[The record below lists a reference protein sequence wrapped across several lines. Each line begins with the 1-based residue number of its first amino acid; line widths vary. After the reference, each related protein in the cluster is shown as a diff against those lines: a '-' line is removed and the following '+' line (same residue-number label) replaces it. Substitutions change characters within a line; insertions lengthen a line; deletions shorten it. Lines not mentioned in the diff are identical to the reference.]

1 MNKKNCLMAVLAAMM
16 MMSFMPGDK
25 AVTKKGGVTTI
36 NTTTLAQK
44 VEGYNGA
51 TPVMITIKKGRVEKV
66 EALQNEE
73 TPRYMAKVKKAGL
86 LERWNGKKV
95 KDAIKMDVDVV
106 TGATYSSKAIIENVR
121 VGLKA
126 YK

>member
-1 MNKKNCLMAVLAAMM
+1 M
-16 MMSFMPGDK
+16 
-25 AVTKKGGVTTI
+25 TKKGGVTTI

-121 VGLKA
+121 AGLKA